1 MTLLSEGSD
10 VNETARQCR
19 VKAEAYAD
27 FSDDTYLH
35 PLLMDAADTIEVL
48 EEKVRILTSK
58 AGVRACDVDNLAG
71 VRVMLKEF
79 SRRLAR
85 LESEGDQLGAAFR
98 DDPDFPPS

>member
-1 MTLLSEGSD
+1 MTLLSEGRV

-27 FSDDTYLH
+27 FADDTYLY
-35 PLLMDAADTIEVL
+35 PLLMSAADTIEVL
-48 EEKVRILTSK
+48 EEKVSVLTSK
-58 AGVRACDVDNLAG
+58 AGVRACDLDNLAS
-71 VRVMLKEF
+71 VRFRLKEF

-98 DDPDFPPS
+98 DDQDFPPA